1 VGGSSVV
8 SATTSSRGVRRIR
21 FLRLLYLLR
30 GQFTACFAATYMLID
45 FDFWVKLNAED
56 QLPEAVSLRIAAN
69 LSPTIYIF
77 LHGRNYVIHA
87 V

>member
-1 VGGSSVV
+1 
-8 SATTSSRGVRRIR
+8 
-21 FLRLLYLLR
+21 
-30 GQFTACFAATYMLID
+30 MLID